1 LKDHAAAPQTG
12 AEEEQAMKTESVH
25 YEADGLKMIGHLAYD
40 ETISGSR
47 PAVLVFPEAFGLGD
61 HAKSRAERI
70 ASEFGYVG
78 MACDLHGEQK
88 LVTQIDQVMTLLQPL
103 RTDAAKVR
111 ARTVKALD
119 ALVGRPEVDA
129 GRVAAIGFCFGGT
142 MSFELALVGADIK
155 AAVGFH
161 SGLHVTSPDDAKQV
175 RAKVLALLGAD
186 DPSIPAEAREAFS
199 EMLNEGGVDWQITV
213 YGGVVHSFTN
223 KHADRMGR
231 PDFARYDAKADA
243 RSWRQMSD
251 LLAEAFV

>member
-1 LKDHAAAPQTG
+1 
-12 AEEEQAMKTESVH
+12 MKTESVH

-111 ARTVKALD
+111 ARTVNALD
-119 ALVGRPEVDA
+119 ALVARPEVDA

-161 SGLHVTSPDDAKQV
+161 SGLQVTSPDDAKQV

-199 EMLNEGGVDWQITV
+199 KMLSEGGVDWQITI